1 LTIIFISNNLNL
13 TFYAIEKIMKF
24 PLAVLSFISFTVI
37 ANNNEISPE
46 LTDLS
51 FDELMQVNITSVS
64 KKSEKLSEASAAVY
78 VVTRNEIRRSGAT
91 SIPEALRLVPGVD
104 VAQIDPNKWA
114 IGIRGFNGRFSNKLL
129 VMIDGRSVYTPTF
142 SGVYW
147 ENQDY
152 PMDDIERIEVIRGP
166 GATLWGANA
175 VNGIINIITRDTNQ
189 TQGTVAS
196 IASGNELKGLA
207 EFRYGAEIS
216 KEASYRVYAKARK
229 VDNGLN
235 TEGEPQNNGG
245 KYLQLGF
252 RADWQRS
259 DEQWFTFFG
268 DTYNNKMSQV
278 HNIPNIPYS
287 AGVFGITEGDVKNQG
302 SKLGLRWSK
311 LTGLN
316 SEFNVNVNYD
326 YYNRRELKF
335 SEKRDTLDLD
345 FQHKMAPIDNHQL
358 LWGGGYRLSNNEL
371 TSGRLL
377 SVDDPDEKIK
387 IWNLFVQDELNFPTL
402 DVTVTLG
409 TKIEGNSYSSSE
421 IQPSLRGSWVPSEQF
436 TWWWAISRATR
447 TPSRVEISSNININA
462 LPAFALDPR
471 NPFPTS
477 VQIQGQESFKAEQV
491 DAYESGLRWM
501 PTTEL
506 AFDVSVFYNNYT
518 NLRSYTVG
526 TPSFELIDTQPYT
539 VLPLL
544 LANNMVGTTKGL
556 ELLVTWQPSLNAKF
570 RFSYSLLDDN
580 LKDTQYNSFSDS
592 FISVVEDRT
601 PLNQASLWGSF
612 DLGPEIELDVRLFY
626 VDKRPWN
633 YFQTLEPIDSNLNA
647 NFRLAW
653 SPSDTVELSLVGRN
667 LLYSSRQ
674 EFVIETWPEPSQI
687 ERSVFAKI
695 KLDW

>member
-1 LTIIFISNNLNL
+1 
-13 TFYAIEKIMKF
+13 MKL
-24 PLAVLSFISFTVI
+24 PLATLSFISFAVFADI
-37 ANNNEISPE
+37 DKSSPE

-64 KKSEKLSEASAAVY
+64 KKSEKLSEAIAAVY

-152 PMDDIERIEVIRGP
+152 PMNDIERIEVIRGP

-189 TQGTVAS
+189 TQGTVVS
-196 IASGNELKGLA
+196 FASGNELKGLA
-207 EFRYGAEIS
+207 EFRYGSEIS
-216 KEASYRVYAKARK
+216 KEASYRVYAKIRH

-235 TEGEPQNNGG
+235 TEGEQQNNDG
-245 KYLQLGF
+245 KSLQLGF
-252 RADWQRS
+252 RTDWQRS
-259 DEQWFTFFG
+259 DNQWFTFLG
-268 DTYNNKMSQV
+268 DTYKNESSQV
-278 HNIPNIPYS
+278 HDIPKIPY
-287 AGVFGITEGDVKNQG
+287 ANGIFGVIEGEVKNNG
-302 SKLGLRWSK
+302 TKLGFRWSQ

-326 YYNRRELKF
+326 YYNRRELKY

-345 FQHKMAPIDNHQL
+345 FQHKMSPLDNHEL
-358 LWGGGYRLSNNEL
+358 LWGAGYRLSYNEL
-371 TSGRLL
+371 TSGHLL
-377 SVDDPDEKIK
+377 SVDKPDEKIT
-387 IWNLFVQDELNFPTL
+387 IWNLFLQDEINFPSL
-402 DVTVTLG
+402 DFTVTLG
-409 TKIEGNSYSSSE
+409 TKIEGNSYSGSE

-447 TPSRVEISSNININA
+447 TPSRVEISSNININVVPSFE
-462 LPAFALDPR
+462 LSPD

-477 VQIQGQESFKAEQV
+477 VQIKGQESFEAEQV

-501 PTTEL
+501 PTADL
-506 AFDVSVFYNNYT
+506 AFDISIFYNNYT
-518 NLRSYTVG
+518 NLRSYTVS
-526 TPSFELIDTQPYT
+526 TPSFEVIDTQPYM

-544 LANNMVGTTKGL
+544 LDNNMVGTSKGL
-556 ELLVTWQPSLNAKF
+556 ELLVSWQASFNTRF
-570 RFSYSLLDDN
+570 RLSYSLLDDN
-580 LKDTQYNSFSDS
+580 LNDTQYNSFSDS

-601 PLNQASLWGSF
+601 PQNQASLWGSF
-612 DLGPEIELDVRLFY
+612 DLSPTIELDIRLFY

-633 YFQTLEPIDSNLNA
+633 YFQRLEPIDSNLNA
-647 NFRLAW
+647 DFRLAW
-653 SPSDTVELSLVGRN
+653 YVNDTVELSLAGRN
-667 LLYSSRQ
+667 LLHSSRQ
-674 EFVIETWPEPSQI
+674 EFVTETWPEPSQI
-687 ERSVFAKI
+687 ERSLFAKV
-695 KLDW
+695 KWVW